1 MDIQW
6 FRTDRLPAF
15 QQFERHFIVTG
26 EMDRDGDEE
35 ISSRSIELSPQD
47 LKIAARLLTLILN
60 APPTPRLTTAEMGAI
75 VQTPASSQSPTQDQL
90 HKLATSMF
98 YARKRRDQFF
108 HRGLFGE
115 AAWDVLLTLYIMDQ
129 HGPRLTIGTVS
140 KVADVP
146 TATILRWL
154 QTLEDQGLTERQP
167 HPHDKRSALI
177 RIAPKGREAM
187 EAYLSETLVYS
198 A

>member
-1 MDIQW
+1 MD
-6 FRTDRLPAF
+6 P
-15 QQFERHFIVTG
+15 
-26 EMDRDGDEE
+26 DGDEE

-60 APPTPRLTTAEMGAI
+60 APPTPRLTTAEMGAM
-75 VQTPASSQSPTQDQL
+75 VQTPAPPSRSPTQEQL

-98 YARKRRDQFF
+98 HARKRRDQFF
-108 HRGLFGE
+108 HPGLFGE
-115 AAWDVLLTLYIMDQ
+115 AAWDVLLALYIMDQ

-177 RIAPKGREAM
+177 RIAPKGRAAM

-198 A
+198 T